1 MAVLILVIALIVILI
16 GAELFTNGI
25 EWVGRKL
32 DLAEG
37 RWVRCLRPSA
47 PPCPRR

>member
-1 MAVLILVIALIVILI
+1 MDVIILALAFVVILM

-32 DLAEG
+32 AVGQKATSMTALNSGA
-37 RWVRCLRPSA
+37 
-47 PPCPRR
+47 